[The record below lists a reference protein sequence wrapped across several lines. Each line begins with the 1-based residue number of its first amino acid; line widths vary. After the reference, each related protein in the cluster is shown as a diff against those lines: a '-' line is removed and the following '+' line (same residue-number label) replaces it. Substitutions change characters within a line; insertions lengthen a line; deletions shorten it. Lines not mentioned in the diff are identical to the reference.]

1 MKRTTLLLSF
11 GLLLLAGCSSGR
23 RADKIAVIPVPVRIE
38 QGTGA
43 FKLDKSTFVAYPEG
57 DSVLARAGEM
67 IAQMLGETVGAPLK
81 LTTDKTANSIVLE
94 RPENPLKPEGY
105 LLKITPER
113 VTVTANDYN
122 GAFYA
127 LQTMLQ
133 LLPAEVYGTVS
144 GKDYAQV
151 YELPAVTVEDYPRFG
166 WRGMHLDV
174 SRHFHPAEFV
184 KRYIDLLAM
193 HKFNRFHWHL
203 TDDQGW
209 RLEIKKYPLLTE
221 KSAWRVDREADGWN
235 TNRPPEPGEKATYG
249 GFYTQDEVRDIVAYA
264 AARGVTV
271 IPEIEM
277 PGHSGEIF
285 AAYPQLSCLG
295 KEQFVTPGGYY
306 PPDMATC
313 FCAGNDSSFVFL
325 QGVIDEVVELF
336 PDAPYIHVGGDEVD
350 MKFWRNCPKCQKRM
364 KELGLKNTHELQSYF
379 MHRMEEYVN
388 SKGKAIIGWDEIL
401 EGGLAPNATVM
412 SWRGVDGGIK
422 AAKMG
427 HDVIMTPDTHLYFD
441 FYQNDP
447 QVEPRAA
454 GGLTTTKHVYG
465 YEPVPEALTPDE
477 AKHILGA
484 QANVWCEHIADGKH
498 VEYMVLPRM
507 AALAEVVWSPKE
519 ARNYEDFAGRLET
532 QYDRYTAMG
541 ATFHPG
547 ADQVEFTVT
556 YDSVD
561 RMFEV
566 SLSTEL
572 MGGEMRYT
580 TDGSVPTMESI
591 LYREPIRI
599 DTATYVKVIVG
610 KNGNRVSK
618 SVSECLVGRHK
629 GIGKAVKYNSVP
641 NSAYAGFTTTLVD
654 GLTGSISHK
663 DGFYQGFNRKDFDVV
678 VDLGEK
684 MQFSE
689 VRGSFLQTAGSWVYL
704 PIEMVVS
711 VSDDGVD
718 FTEAGKAVHRI
729 DPHESP
735 EIRYAF
741 TVRGDFAG
749 RYVRVVGVNG
759 VTPSGLQGA
768 GHKNWIFADEI
779 FIE

>member
-1 MKRTTLLLSF
+1 M
-11 GLLLLAGCSSGR
+11 LLAGCSAGR
-23 RADKIAVIPVPVRIE
+23 KADKIAIIPAPVSME
-38 QGTGA
+38 PGKGS
-43 FKLDKSTFVAYPEG
+43 FKLDRSTVVVYPEG
-57 DSVLARAGEM
+57 DSLLACAGET
-67 IAQMLGETVGAPLK
+67 IVGTLGATVGSPLK
-81 LTTDKTANSIVLE
+81 LSTDELANSIVLQ
-94 RPENPLKPEGY
+94 RTGDSARLKPEGY
-105 LLKITPER
+105 LLAITPER

-144 GKDYAQV
+144 GAKRAQA
-151 YELPAVTVEDYPRFG
+151 YELPVVTIEDYPRFG

-174 SRHFHPAEFV
+174 SRHFFPVEFV
-184 KRYIDLLAM
+184 KRYVDLLAM

-209 RLEIKKYPLLTE
+209 RLEIRKYPLLTE
-221 KSAWRVDREADGWN
+221 KAAWRVDREADGWN

-285 AAYPQLSCLG
+285 AAYPSLSCLG

-306 PPDMATC
+306 PPDMATS

-325 QGVIDEVVELF
+325 EGVIDEVVELF
-336 PDAPYIHVGGDEVD
+336 PDAPYIHVGGDEVN

-379 MHRMEEYVN
+379 MHRMEEYIN

-412 SWRGVDGGIK
+412 SWRGVDGGIR
-422 AAKMG
+422 AARME
-427 HDVIMTPDTHLYFD
+427 HDVIMTPDTYLYFD

-454 GGLTTTKHVYG
+454 GGMTTTKHVYG
-465 YEPVPEALTPDE
+465 YEPIPETLTSDE
-477 AKHILGA
+477 AKHVLGA
-484 QANVWCEHIADGKH
+484 QANVWCEHIRDGKH

-519 ARNYEDFAGRLET
+519 ARDYPDFAQRLEM
-532 QYDRYTAMG
+532 QFERYTAMG

-547 ADQVEFTVT
+547 ADRVGFTVA
-556 YDSVD
+556 YDSAG
-561 RMFEV
+561 RQFEV
-566 SLSTEL
+566 ALETEL
-572 MGGEMRYT
+572 LGGEMHYT
-580 TDGSVPTMESI
+580 TDGSEPTMESSV
-591 LYREPIRI
+591 YREPIRI
-599 DTATYVKVIVG
+599 DTATIVRVIVG
-610 KNGNRVSK
+610 KEGRQVSK
-618 SVSECLVGRHK
+618 SVSECRIGRHK
-629 GIGKAVKYNSVP
+629 GLGRAVKYNSLP
-641 NSAYAGFTTTLVD
+641 SPAYAGNPNTLAD
-654 GLTGSISHK
+654 GLTGSGSHK

-678 VDLGEK
+678 LDLGEK
-684 MQFSE
+684 TKFSE
-689 VRGSFLQTAGSWVYL
+689 VTGSFLQTAGSWVYL
-704 PIEMVVS
+704 PVEMVVS
-711 VSDDGVD
+711 VSDDGMNFEEV
-718 FTEAGKAVHRI
+718 GKAVQQV
-729 DPHESP
+729 DPHKSP
-735 EIRYAF
+735 EIRWPF
-741 TVRGDFAG
+741 TVRGDFEA
-749 RYVRVVGVNG
+749 RYIRVVGVNG